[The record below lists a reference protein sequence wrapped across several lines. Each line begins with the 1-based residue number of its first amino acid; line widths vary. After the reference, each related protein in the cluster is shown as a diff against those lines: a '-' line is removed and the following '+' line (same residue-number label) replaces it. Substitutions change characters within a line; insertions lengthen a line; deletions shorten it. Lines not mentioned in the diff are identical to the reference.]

1 MEIEKDKVDFN
12 FLFKIAEINIETVKF
27 IKYEISRN
35 MSLINTET
43 HTNISTKEQIG
54 IETHRAT
61 VDVIKEIAGRTGE
74 LIKGFEVEKIGKF
87 SIKVS
92 KIKWLIEQQIKY

>member
-1 MEIEKDKVDFN
+1 MEIEKNKIDFN
-12 FLFKIAEINIETVKF
+12 FLFKIAEINIETIKF

-43 HTNISTKEQIG
+43 HSTISIKEQIG

-61 VDVIKEIAGRTGE
+61 TDIIKEVAGKTGE

-87 SIKVS
+87 SVKVS
-92 KIKWLIEQQIKY
+92 KINWIDK

>member
-12 FLFKIAEINIETVKF
+12 FLFKITEINIETVKF

-54 IETHRAT
+54 IVR
-61 VDVIKEIAGRTGE
+61 
-74 LIKGFEVEKIGKF
+74 
-87 SIKVS
+87 SIN
-92 KIKWLIEQQIKY
+92 Q